1 MFIGLGDAQV
11 IDSVTIIWD
20 DSSSSSFAN
29 VEPNSFI
36 RITQG
41 VNDIQ
46 DQMDLSVSTNEIS
59 IINDLFVSPNIIGRG
74 SRLVEITSSSGF
86 DQSSQVIVYD
96 MNGRIFFPDYN
107 VSSEIIRLDTQALP
121 AGVYVLSVLDKLQ
134 TRNTKLVIT
143 TF

>member
-1 MFIGLGDAQV
+1 
-11 IDSVTIIWD
+11 
-20 DSSSSSFAN
+20 
-29 VEPNSFI
+29 
-36 RITQG
+36 
-41 VNDIQ
+41 
-46 DQMDLSVSTNEIS
+46 MDLSVSTNEIS

-107 VSSEIIRLDTQALP
+107 VSSEIIRLDTQAVP